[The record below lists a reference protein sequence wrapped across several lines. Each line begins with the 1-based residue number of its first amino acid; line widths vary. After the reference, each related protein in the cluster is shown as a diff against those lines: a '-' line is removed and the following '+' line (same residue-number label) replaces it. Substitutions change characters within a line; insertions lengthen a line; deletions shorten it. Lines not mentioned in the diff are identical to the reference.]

1 VFYKTQLHSFTH
13 INANKIWI
21 ENASP
26 TTSLNTTNPSNKPD
40 SLFRRPFVRLYQQE
54 SAKIARFPL
63 QPDSSN
69 T

>member
-1 VFYKTQLHSFTH
+1 MHH
-13 INANKIWI
+13 PPPA
-21 ENASP
+21 
-26 TTSLNTTNPSNKPD
+26 LNTTNPSNKPD